1 MIHLTTNRI
10 DNSMNP
16 TALFRASAFALLLIV
31 LVASPLQAQNTAI
44 PVASDDAS
52 VVITLDE
59 AIQISLVQNLALKNV
74 RLDLENAQAQ
84 IKEGWSEL
92 FPQIDLN
99 SSYTRNVKSPNPF
112 AGSEAGS
119 FFESFGFIDWLAFN
133 EQARTDADAGTD
145 PISVEEFFFRQ
156 ATGYQNA
163 GISRDLGDNPFSVPN
178 VYSAG
183 LSISQK
189 LFDGR
194 IIFGAVGASKWLKP
208 FNESAISREE
218 QVLIRNVKA
227 AWYASLLAVEQV
239 RVADQSVIRARRT
252 FEEVSRQVEQGTAPK
267 FQRLSAEVELS
278 NLETAQV
285 QAAVNAETIVDN
297 LRLLLG
303 IPTEKNVQL
312 RGDLE
317 SDVDDRFLTVSKE
330 DAALT
335 ALNRRPDLRQAH
347 IGIELEKI
355 QLQVA
360 KSEYLPNLNA
370 FANFNWLGNVPDNRQ
385 IVSSV
390 DGDPFSFTSSN
401 RTYFDDSY
409 WDRGVSVGFSLSWNI
424 FNGLASHR
432 RIQQRKIAVQQA
444 ENNLE
449 FLNRSIRLEV
459 EQALRSVRAS
469 HTRMSGQ
476 RKNVD
481 TAELN
486 FEYAEARLREGIAT
500 PLEVREA
507 SSQLD
512 QTRMNYLQAVHDFLI
527 AQSTYE
533 TAIGVSNEATDS
545 TNR

>member
-1 MIHLTTNRI
+1 
-10 DNSMNP
+10 MNP
-16 TALFRASAFALLLIV
+16 SELFRATAIALLVIFV
-31 LVASPLQAQNTAI
+31 SANPLRAQDAVI
-44 PVASDDAS
+44 PGASDDTS

-59 AIQISLVQNLALKNV
+59 AIQISLIENLALKNV
-74 RLDLENAQAQ
+74 KLDLENAQALVR
-84 IKEGWSEL
+84 EGWAEL
-92 FPQIDLN
+92 FPQVDLN

-133 EQARTDADAGTD
+133 EQARTDSDAGTD

-156 ATGYQNA
+156 ARGYQNA
-163 GISRDLGDNPFSVPN
+163 GINRDLGDNPFSVPN

-194 IIFGAVGASKWLKP
+194 LIFGAVGASKWLQP
-208 FNESAISREE
+208 FNESAITREE
-218 QVLIRNVKA
+218 QVLVQNVKS
-227 AWYASLLAVEQV
+227 AWYASLLAEEQV
-239 RVADQSVIRARRT
+239 RVSEQSVVRARRT
-252 FEEVSRQVEQGTAPK
+252 HEEVSRQVEQGTAPK

-278 NLETAQV
+278 NLETALV
-285 QAAVNAETIVDN
+285 QARVNADAVVDN

-303 IPTEKNVQL
+303 IPTEKSIQL
-312 RGDLE
+312 RGNLE
-317 SDVDDRFLTVSKE
+317 SDLNDRFLTISKE
-330 DAALT
+330 DAAFT
-335 ALNRRPDLRQAH
+335 ALNRRPDLEQAQ
-347 IGIELEKI
+347 IGIKLEEI

-360 KSEYLPNLNA
+360 KSEYLPNLDA

-385 IVSSV
+385 VISSV

-409 WDRGVSVGFSLSWNI
+409 WDRGVSVGFRLSWNI

-432 RIQQRKIAVQQA
+432 RIQQRRIAVQKA
-444 ENNLE
+444 ENDVE

-459 EQALRSVRAS
+459 EQALRNVRAA
-469 HTRMSGQ
+469 HTRMTGQ
-476 RKNVD
+476 QKNVD

-486 FEYAEARLREGIAT
+486 FEYAEARLKEGIAT

-512 QTRMNYLQAVHDFLI
+512 QTRLNYLQAVHDFLI
-527 AQSTYE
+527 AQTAYE
-533 TAIGVSNEATDS
+533 TSTGVSVEALNS